1 MKNKILISVAILLI
15 LVVIGVRYEFNEKF
29 EVFKT
34 SISQYKTAQL
44 ETFRKEKENR
54 IALLSNGD
62 KKILQLFTE
71 QFDES
76 KAITER
82 DTSFSF
88 IYLSDKVKYKT
99 ASMKYLDCLNAKCI
113 NDQQNETNQKLIKAK
128 ENELEKRYGK
138 TYLLWFSKFKDEK
151 LLKKTNKIDECS
163 NYFPDLY
170 EVFYD
175 ANVWKDFEKFMYAYN
190 SETREMQ
197 IQNKKTEN
205 QFASNVEITKNQ
217 LRSEVLN
224 YFDDQLSNKK
234 SQIIATEAETKTY
247 SSPTLGLITYTIN
260 KTSFDKQAFQVVAD
274 DAFQEQWKNNSLST
288 GATPYFY
295 CYGASNYCN
304 SYGCSRITV
313 LTGGS
318 DVLVI
323 IKDIKEDVV
332 RHGYINGG
340 NSFSFNV
347 PDGQYE
353 VFFYSGNGWNPNKV
367 MPSTSCGILK
377 GGFVSG
383 ESVTKVDYRSL
394 NNNVWTIELILQEN
408 GNLETQSSSKSEAF

>member
-138 TYLLWFSKFKDEK
+138 TYLFFMMQMFGKT
-151 LLKKTNKIDECS
+151 LKNLC
-163 NYFPDLY
+163 
-170 EVFYD
+170 
-175 ANVWKDFEKFMYAYN
+175 
-190 SETREMQ
+190 
-197 IQNKKTEN
+197 
-205 QFASNVEITKNQ
+205 
-217 LRSEVLN
+217 
-224 YFDDQLSNKK
+224 
-234 SQIIATEAETKTY
+234 
-247 SSPTLGLITYTIN
+247 TLT
-260 KTSFDKQAFQVVAD
+260 
-274 DAFQEQWKNNSLST
+274 
-288 GATPYFY
+288 
-295 CYGASNYCN
+295 
-304 SYGCSRITV
+304 
-313 LTGGS
+313 
-318 DVLVI
+318 
-323 IKDIKEDVV
+323 
-332 RHGYINGG
+332 
-340 NSFSFNV
+340 
-347 PDGQYE
+347 
-353 VFFYSGNGWNPNKV
+353 
-367 MPSTSCGILK
+367 ILK
-377 GGFVSG
+377 PEKCKFR
-383 ESVTKVDYRSL
+383 TRKLKISL
-394 NNNVWTIELILQEN
+394 LPML
-408 GNLETQSSSKSEAF
+408 K